1 MDKRII
7 GIIIPVIAIIAVS
20 SVLFI
25 TPSSEITTY
34 KNNENIGLVINS
46 PFSSVTLQQLDEIF
60 TDASSSGIGRSNVY
74 LYFYKL

>member
-25 TPSSEITTY
+25 TPSSEITT
-34 KNNENIGLVINS
+34 
-46 PFSSVTLQQLDEIF
+46 
-60 TDASSSGIGRSNVY
+60 
-74 LYFYKL
+74 